1 MSDLSGSLLH
11 RIENISRSHMIF
23 NTKQITDDANFD
35 YSDHMPKTMS
45 LVSTF
50 PLTLWDNDISVMQ

>member
-11 RIENISRSHMIF
+11 SIENISRSLMIF

-45 LVSTF
+45 LCFDFSAHFVRK
-50 PLTLWDNDISVMQ
+50 